1 MKEKRMNEKLAAI
14 LSQLNDLDCM
24 IQKRM
29 PPELSDLTYEI
40 FQAINDIS
48 DEVEELAFNPT
59 E

>member
-1 MKEKRMNEKLAAI
+1 MNEKLAAI

-48 DEVEELAFNPT
+48 DEVEDLAFNPT